1 MQVVLKCDVKGLGQ
15 ANEVKNVSEGYARN
29 YLIPR
34 GLAIPATKESLEWVA
49 REQEQTRTL
58 AGQQRARAE
67 ALAARIKEKPLHF
80 KVKAGET
87 GRMYGSITS
96 KDIAEALGEMLNT
109 EFDKRM
115 IELEHPIRQTG
126 VHLVE
131 IKLPANV
138 SAQAQVIVEA
148 EDQ

>member
-1 MQVVLKCDVKGLGQ
+1 MQVVLKYDVKGLGR
-15 ANEVKNVSEGYARN
+15 ANEVKSVSEGYARN

-34 GLAIPATKESLEWVA
+34 GLAIPATKESLEMVT
-49 REQEQTRTL
+49 REQQHATTV
-58 AGQQRARAE
+58 AAQQRARAE
-67 ALAARIKEKPLHF
+67 AMAARLKDKPLHF

-87 GRMYGSITS
+87 GRMYGSITA
-96 KDIAEALGEMLNT
+96 KDISEAIGKVLGT

-131 IKLPANV
+131 LKLPANV
-138 SAQAQVIVEA
+138 TGQVQVVVEA

>member
-1 MQVVLKCDVKGLGQ
+1 MQVVLKHDVKGLGK
-15 ANEVKNVSEGYARN
+15 ANEVKSVSEGYARN
-29 YLIPR
+29 FLIPR
-34 GLAIPATKESLEWVA
+34 GLAILATKESLEMVA
-49 REQEQTRTL
+49 REQQQVTTI
-58 AGQQRARAE
+58 AAQQRARAE
-67 ALAARIKEKPLHF
+67 AMAARLKDKPLLF

-87 GRMYGSITS
+87 GRMYGSITA
-96 KDIAEALGEMLNT
+96 KDIAKAIGKVLGN

-131 IKLPANV
+131 LKLPANV
-138 SAQAQVIVEA
+138 TGQVQVVVEA

>member
-1 MQVVLKCDVKGLGQ
+1 MQVVLKHDVKGLGK
-15 ANEVKNVSEGYARN
+15 ANEVKSVSEGYARN
-29 YLIPR
+29 FLIPR
-34 GLAIPATKESLEWVA
+34 GLAILATKESLEMVA
-49 REQEQTRTL
+49 REQQQVTTI
-58 AGQQRARAE
+58 AAQQRARAE
-67 ALAARIKEKPLHF
+67 AMAARLKDKPLLF

-87 GRMYGSITS
+87 GRMYGSITA
-96 KDIAEALGEMLNT
+96 KDIAEAIGKVLGN

-131 IKLPANV
+131 LKLPANV
-138 SAQAQVIVEA
+138 TGQVQVVVEA